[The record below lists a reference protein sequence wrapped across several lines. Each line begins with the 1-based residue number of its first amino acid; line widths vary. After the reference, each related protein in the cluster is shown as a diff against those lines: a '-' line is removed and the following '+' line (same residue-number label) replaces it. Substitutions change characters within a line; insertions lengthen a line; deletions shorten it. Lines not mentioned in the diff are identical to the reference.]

1 MILGAPSWSGDQL
14 SGNWDVL
21 WYYTLD
27 HLRITFLAVGFGV
40 LVAFPLGLIGY
51 RWRRSYPPILSISN
65 ALYAIPSLALLMLL
79 GTLFGQIL
87 TDRSLIITLA
97 IYTIAILVRN
107 IVDGLRSVPGAV
119 RDAALAVGY
128 TPRRRL
134 FSIELPLALP
144 AIIAGLRVATV
155 STISLVS
162 VGGAIGLGGL
172 GFVFYHGYSRGLK
185 SEIWAGLIASVLLAV
200 AMDFLIVMIG
210 RALTPWARRRAGS

>member
-1 MILGAPSWSGDQL
+1 VIFGAPSWSGDQL

-27 HLRITFLAVGFGV
+27 HLRITFVAVAFGV
-40 LVAFPLGLIGY
+40 MVAFPLGLIGY
-51 RWRRSYPPILSISN
+51 RWRRTYPPILSISN

-107 IVDGLRSVPGAV
+107 IVDGLRSVPDAV

-134 FSIELPLALP
+134 VAVELPLALP

-200 AMDFLIVMIG
+200 AMDLLIVAIG
-210 RALTPWARRRAGS
+210 RVLTPWARRRSAL